1 MFDRSAMRYMETLV
15 FKPFEVDGEVTQV
28 DDILMTVAYRLGG

>member
-1 MFDRSAMRYMETLV
+1 MRYMETLR